1 MKISKI
7 TLVARPIDL
16 NYPTNR
22 AIAALVIVVVV
33 GATVLQLVTGKG
45 WTQSGLWGIGAGMA
59 VFFAWAL
66 CRELDPD
73 HDLSAFVAAGLALVG
88 LFFWDLPNLG
98 ALLWVLLVVRI
109 VNRTAGLPATAL
121 DSLAVLGLGGW
132 LSVQG
137 NWGYGVIT
145 ATALFLDSQL
155 VPRNRRQI
163 LFAGLGVAI
172 TVVAAAMNGAI
183 WGEGDVSPLAGLIG
197 LGISVVFVP
206 VVVGAGRVESVGDE
220 TGEVLRPVRVQ
231 MGQGLALLAGVEVA
245 FWGGELGLVS
255 MLPLWAAALGGA
267 IYWLFVAIRE

>member
-1 MKISKI
+1 
-7 TLVARPIDL
+7 
-16 NYPTNR
+16 
-22 AIAALVIVVVV
+22 
-33 GATVLQLVTGKG
+33 
-45 WTQSGLWGIGAGMA
+45 MA

-73 HDLSAFVAAGLALVG
+73 HDLSAFVATGLALVG

-132 LSVQG
+132 LSAQG

-145 ATALFLDSQL
+145 TTALFLDSQL

-163 LFAGLGVAI
+163 LFAGLGIAI
-172 TVVAAAMNGAI
+172 TVVAAAMRRAI
-183 WGEGDVSPLAGLIG
+183 WGEGGVSPLAGLIG
-197 LGISVVFVP
+197 LGISVAFVP
-206 VVVGAGRVESVGDE
+206 VVVGAGQVESVGDE

-255 MLPLWAAALGGA
+255 MMPLWAAALGGS
-267 IYWLFVAIRE
+267 IFCLFVAIRE

>member
-7 TLVARPIDL
+7 ASVARPIDPS
-16 NYPTNR
+16 YPTNR
-22 AIAALVIVVVV
+22 AIVALVIVVVV
-33 GATVLQLVTGKG
+33 GAAVLHLVTGKG
-45 WTQSGLWGIGAGMA
+45 WPQSGLRSIGAGMA

-73 HDLSAFVAAGLALVG
+73 HDLSAFVATGLALVG

-109 VNRTAGLPATAL
+109 VNRTAGLPATVL

-145 ATALFLDSQL
+145 TTALFLDSQL

-172 TVVAAAMNGAI
+172 TIVAAVMNGAI

-231 MGQGLALLAGVEVA
+231 MGQGLALLAGVAVA
-245 FWGGELGLVS
+245 FWGGEVGLVS
-255 MLPLWAAALGGA
+255 MLPLWAAALGGS
-267 IYWLFVAIRE
+267 IYWLVMAIGK